1 MSLVRFYETGSK
13 TMNQHVTDYGNGIFA
28 IDSGFGRPL
37 LDAVHVIVHSGRA
50 ALVDAAVNASVP
62 RVLDALS
69 DLGIARE
76 AVDYVVLTHVHL
88 DHAGGAGLLMR
99 ELPNARL
106 TVHPRGARHIIDPAR
121 LTAATHA
128 VYGEAKAHAMY
139 GDILPVASER
149 VIETAEGATVSLAGR
164 ELLFL
169 ATPGH
174 ARHCVCIRD
183 GLTGHF
189 FTGDTF
195 GFILRELDAHGRRH
209 VFPTLTPTQLEPEE
223 LHRSIDRIM
232 SYAPAAVYATHYG
245 QATDTR
251 RLADD
256 LHRLIDAQVAV
267 ALREKDAGQ
276 MRKQRI
282 MDGIARVVA
291 EEASHQDWPLQGQA
305 ALDFFAADIE
315 LNAQGLEVWLDGQ

>member
-1 MSLVRFYETGSK
+1 MSAINEHLSDF
-13 TMNQHVTDYGNGIFA
+13 GNGIYT

-37 LDAVHVIVHSGRA
+37 LDAVHVIEHDGRA
-50 ALVDAAVNASVP
+50 ALVDTAVNASVP
-62 RVLDALS
+62 RILDTLAAM
-69 DLGIARE
+69 GIAKD
-76 AVDYVVLTHVHL
+76 AVDYVILTHVHL

-106 TVHPRGARHIIDPAR
+106 TVHPRGARHMIDPAK
-121 LTAATHA
+121 LTTATYA
-128 VYGEAKAHAMY
+128 VYGEAKARAMY
-139 GDILPVASER
+139 GEILPVPAER
-149 VIETAEGATVSLAGR
+149 VIETPDGATVELAGR

-169 ATPGH
+169 DTPGH

-195 GFILRELDAHGRRH
+195 GFIFRELDARGRRH

-232 SYAPAAVYATHYG
+232 SHAPAAVYATHYG
-245 QATDTR
+245 KAEDTR
-251 RLADD
+251 RLAAD
-256 LHRLIDAQVAV
+256 LHRLIEVQVDV
-267 ALREKDAGQ
+267 ALREKNAGSA
-276 MRKQRI
+276 RKTRI
-282 MDGIARVVA
+282 MDGIARIVE
-291 EEASHQDWPLQGQA
+291 EEAIRQGWPLHGQA

-315 LNAQGLEVWLDGQ
+315 LNAQGLEVWLDGL